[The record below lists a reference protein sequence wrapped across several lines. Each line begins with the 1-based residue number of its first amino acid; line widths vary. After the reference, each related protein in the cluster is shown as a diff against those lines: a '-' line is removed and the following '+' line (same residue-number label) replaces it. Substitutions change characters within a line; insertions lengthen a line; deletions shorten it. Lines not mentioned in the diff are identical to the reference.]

1 MIGGAVA
8 MSDMHTLRV
17 ALVDDEQDQLDLLAS
32 YVRRFASDEG
42 FNVALSAF
50 HNGFDLMAEGEQTL
64 AGRFDLILL
73 DIQMGDMADEDMNG
87 IAVARAI
94 RRVDR
99 DVRLIFVTNLEQY
112 AIQGY
117 SVRAMDFVV
126 KPLSY
131 EQFAEKMRV
140 VAEEVFDCDG
150 RSIMLRGPE
159 GMVRVAERDVVAV
172 EIIHRKAYIHTVRGD
187 FASYGALNFFERFF
201 RCHSS
206 VLVNLRFVEEVGRE
220 SLRVRIPGGVLELPV
235 SRRRRPALMEC
246 LTNELGNMR

>member
-1 MIGGAVA
+1 MP
-8 MSDMHTLRV
+8 DMHTLRV

-32 YVRRFASDEG
+32 YVRRFARDEG

-50 HNGFDLMAEGEQTL
+50 HNGFDLMAEGEQALT
-64 AGRFDLILL
+64 GRFDLILL

-94 RRVDR
+94 RRVDN
-99 DVRLIFVTNLEQY
+99 DVRLIFVTNLGQY

-117 SVRAMDFVV
+117 SVRAMDFIV

-131 EQFAEKMRV
+131 EQFAEKARA
-140 VAEEVFDCDG
+140 VAGEVFDHGG
-150 RSIMLRGPE
+150 RSIMLHDAE

-172 EIIHRKAYIHTVRGD
+172 EIVHRKAHIHTMRGD
-187 FASYGALNFFERFF
+187 FASYDALSSFEAELTGARFF

-220 SLRVRIPGGVLELPV
+220 SLRVRIPSGLLELPV
-235 SRRRRPALMEC
+235 SRRRRSELMER